1 MRPTRELRHQAAQ
14 SLAQSTEEETVCRW
28 PQRSYSGQW
37 AVGRSIETLN
47 LRVCHSGTRAQE
59 EEHRRRR
66 MESWSQLIHQW
77 DAAVS
82 RPESHTH
89 THIHDRCPRARE
101 RTTKWLLISSSS
113 HSDSVSVCNPYRH
126 AHQCLLLSPPFV
138 LLPLHSD
145 GTVMIGASAQ
155 QERAHTHHTHLSFH
169 LLRLTFSSPFL
180 FGCQKGPLCTPK
192 SPIFPVS
199 YLCAYPC
206 RSSPNVYHCIPLLFH
221 LFMRSCIM
229 LV

>member
-145 GTVMIGASAQ
+145 GTVMIGASAPVQ
-155 QERAHTHHTHLSFH
+155 RTTRTCTHTPHTSFLSSPSSYFLQPLSFQVPK
-169 LLRLTFSSPFL
+169 RTF
-180 FGCQKGPLCTPK
+180 
-192 SPIFPVS
+192 
-199 YLCAYPC
+199 
-206 RSSPNVYHCIPLLFH
+206 VYT
-221 LFMRSCIM
+221 
-229 LV
+229 